1 MEYTK
6 LSNGIEMPLLGYG
19 VYQIPEDEAERCVS
33 DALSIGYWLIDT
45 AQGYFNEAA
54 VGAAINKSG
63 IDRKDIFL
71 VDKIFYSQFGYEKA
85 KRSIEDS
92 LKKLNTGYIDL
103 MLLHQP
109 FGDYYGAYRAMEEF
123 VDKGLIKSIGVS
135 NFSAER
141 FIDLYTNARIK
152 PVINQ
157 CETHVFNQQTF
168 LHDILNEYGARLMAW
183 SPFAEGKNDF
193 FSNETLAEIGKKYGK
208 TGPQVALRYMIQS
221 GIIVIPKSTHKERMQ
236 QNFDI
241 FDFKLD
247 KSDIEAISLL
257 DERKALI
264 VDYSDINVTKWFMKL
279 MDAPIDHVVTPGE

>member
-1 MEYTK
+1 M
-6 LSNGIEMPLLGYG
+6 SNGVTMPLLGYG
-19 VYQIPEDEAERCVS
+19 VYQIPDDETERCVS
-33 DALSIGYWLIDT
+33 DALSIGYRLIDT

-85 KRSIEDS
+85 KHSIEES

-152 PVINQ
+152 PVVNQ
-157 CETHVFNQQTF
+157 CETHVFNQQRK
-168 LHDILNEYGARLMAW
+168 LHKVLDEYDARLMAW
-183 SPFAEGKNDF
+183 SPFAEGKNNF
-193 FSNETLAEIGKKYGK
+193 FSNETLATIGKKYGK
-208 TGPQVALRYMIQS
+208 TGPQVALRYLTQN
-221 GIIVIPKSTHKERMQ
+221 GIIVIPKSTHKERMR

-247 KSDIEAISLL
+247 ESEMEEISLL
-257 DERKALI
+257 DEGKALI
-264 VDYSDINVTKWFMKL
+264 VDYSDINVIKWFMK
-279 MDAPIDHVVTPGE
+279 MINYPIDHPVTPGE